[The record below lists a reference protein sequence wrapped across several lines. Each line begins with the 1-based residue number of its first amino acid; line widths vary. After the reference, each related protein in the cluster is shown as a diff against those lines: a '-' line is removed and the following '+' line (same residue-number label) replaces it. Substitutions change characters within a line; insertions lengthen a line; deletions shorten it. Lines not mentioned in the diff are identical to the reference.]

1 MLGLCLGGGGG
12 GPEAVGGRFGAGPA
26 GGGGEEK
33 EGAGYL
39 LSSALRVRTTL
50 EIINPKC
57 YLLFKDVYSNNSEF
71 LILWTFTIL

>member
-1 MLGLCLGGGGG
+1 VCVYVRERETERERERERGG
-12 GPEAVGGRFGAGPA
+12 

>member
-1 MLGLCLGGGGG
+1 MCVYVRERETERERERERGG
-12 GPEAVGGRFGAGPA
+12 